1 MDKKHEKTKSQCL
14 KLTALHEVSIK
25 VKFKQVR
32 DIKKHNYLLC
42 TYMGRKEH
50 VCININLVFKMFRTH
65 KIRVH
70 KSII

>member
-1 MDKKHEKTKSQCL
+1 M
-14 KLTALHEVSIK
+14 K

-32 DIKKHNYLLC
+32 DILKKTKLFVMYL
-42 TYMGRKEH
+42 YGKEEH

-70 KSII
+70 KSIT